1 MIRFSLS
8 LSLRPPPPSSAAAAA
23 VSAACPP
30 SPSSSSSKFQS
41 FQTSMGSPE
50 LYFKRDIAVLQFQ
63 NQKLVQKLESQKVEH
78 AALESKLSQ
87 LTEQQLGYDSRLE
100 VVKNSWDELLS
111 KLQSRSVCVGESG
124 GSAAVGQDV
133 ESLANS
139 KDEDHPLPEDI
150 FLSRLIETGVD
161 GSSSV
166 DSCSNNPHDDPEIA
180 SEKAVKT
187 ILRNIALA
195 IDGIYHEKEG
205 LHSAVLDGLPPDDSG
220 RQRTSMNL
228 AMQLKDSRALL
239 GELHLKH
246 RLLARELQSHRD
258 IDAKNKAELK
268 RLKGELEST
277 ISELEESHSKLATL
291 KVTKDSIRGV
301 SFPVLNFGNKHTP
314 IEKVRDK
321 QRDLQEME
329 SVLKELQDQAA
340 SRLEELKALYEERVK
355 ILQQL
360 PTLQNKIKNLKCISS
375 SQAFI
380 SLKDQLEISKSEV
393 LRYQALYE
401 KLQTERGGLFWKE
414 LELSIKTDIID
425 AYKRCSA
432 VAESR
437 MIELETEVKK
447 QMEDRN
453 IIETKQK
460 EASNEAGRQDIV
472 NDFRA
477 LVSSFPE
484 EMGAMQSELSKYK
497 EAAVNIH
504 SLRADVQCFSRALDR
519 MVKECEIL
527 SETSAS
533 EVAEIEKLK
542 TVVQDSE
549 GSILELKL
557 ILEMYRRES
566 TDSRVVE
573 EAKDSEYKAW
583 AQVESLKCSL
593 NEHQLELRVKTAIE
607 AEALSQQKLAAAEA
621 EIADLRQK
629 LEASKREIS
638 QLADV
643 LKSKNEENEAYL
655 SEIESIGQEYDDMQ
669 TQNQH
674 LLQQIAERDDYNIKL
689 VLEGV
694 RARQV
699 RDSLSAEKQTLAR
712 EIQLANASVDFLNMK
727 VVRVEDQL
735 NICTEKVQKL
745 AEDRLQGSNALDNTQ
760 KRLSD
765 VRRMSHQIRESLE
778 ELQSKVDKSRGT
790 AGELQAELERER
802 FKKKRLEEELEV
814 VRRKAIHLQAQVVTP
829 VVEKLQEELRG
840 YQDILKCSICRDR
853 PKEVVITKCYHLFCN
868 TCIQNLAE
876 TRHRKCPSCGASFG
890 PNDVKP
896 VYF

>member
-1 MIRFSLS
+1 
-8 LSLRPPPPSSAAAAA
+8 
-23 VSAACPP
+23 
-30 SPSSSSSKFQS
+30 
-41 FQTSMGSPE
+41 MGSPE
-50 LYFKRDIAVLQFQ
+50 PYFKRDIAVLQFQ
-63 NQKLVQKLESQKVEH
+63 NQKLVQKLESQRVEQV
-78 AALESKLSQ
+78 ALENKLSQ
-87 LTEQQLGYDSRLE
+87 LTEKQLGHDSRLE
-100 VVKNSWDELLS
+100 VVRSSWEELLS
-111 KLQSRSVCVGESG
+111 NLESCSVGVGEAG
-124 GSAAVGQDV
+124 GAIDRNV
-133 ESLANS
+133 ESPSDS
-139 KDEDHPLPEDI
+139 KDEDCPLPEDV
-150 FLSRLIETGVD
+150 FLGRLIETGAD
-161 GSSSV
+161 GSSSM
-166 DSCSNNPHDDPEIA
+166 DSCSNDPRADPEMA
-180 SEKAVKT
+180 SEKTVKT

-195 IDGIYHEKEG
+195 IDGIYHEKER
-205 LHSAVLDGLPPDDSG
+205 LHSAVLGELPQDDSS
-220 RQRTSMNL
+220 RQRTSMDL
-228 AMQLKDSRALL
+228 AMQLKNSRVLL

-291 KVTKDSIRGV
+291 KVTKDSIRGG

-314 IEKVRDK
+314 SDKVRDK

-329 SVLKELQDQAA
+329 SVLKELQDQAE

-360 PTLQNKIKNLKCISS
+360 PTLQNKIKNLKCISL
-375 SQAFI
+375 SQTFI

-401 KLQTERGGLFWKE
+401 KLQMERGGLFWRE
-414 LELSIKTDIID
+414 LELSIKTDIVD
-425 AYKRCSA
+425 AYKRCSG
-432 VAESR
+432 VADSR
-437 MIELETEVKK
+437 MIELETEIKK

-453 IIETKQK
+453 IIETKLK
-460 EASNEAGRQDIV
+460 EASNEAGRQEIV

-497 EAAVNIH
+497 EAAMNIH
-504 SLRADVQCFSRALDR
+504 SLRADVQCFSHALDR
-519 MVKECEIL
+519 TVKECEIL

-542 TVVQDSE
+542 TVVQDLE
-549 GSILELKL
+549 RSILELKL

-573 EAKDSEYKAW
+573 EAKNSEYKAW
-583 AQVESLKCSL
+583 AQVESLKSSL
-593 NEHQLELRVKTAIE
+593 NEHQLELRVKNAIE

-745 AEDRLQGSNALDNTQ
+745 AEDRSQGSNALDNTQ

-765 VRRMSHQIRESLE
+765 VRRLSHQIRESLE
-778 ELQSKVDKSRGT
+778 ELQFKVDKSRGT

-814 VRRKAIHLQAQVVTP
+814 VRGKAIHLQAQVVTP

-840 YQDILKCSICRDR
+840 YQEILKCSICHDR
-853 PKEVVITKCYHLFCN
+853 PKEVVVTKCYHLFCN
-868 TCIQNLAE
+868 ACIQNLTE